1 MDNHNTDGFQVHNFK
16 EKSSLKEF
24 TNSMPE
30 IVTQY
35 KKQII
40 DIGETYGKFFNK
52 GLPQLGPIGS
62 LSKFYGLDQPE
73 TTTVDHLFPQG
84 FHLDHS

>member
-1 MDNHNTDGFQVHNFK
+1 
-16 EKSSLKEF
+16 
-24 TNSMPE
+24 MPE